1 MPTYFAVS
9 SRTKMQ
15 LDGKTTM
22 NRFYMW
28 ENFANY
34 NNTFG
39 KHTIN
44 AMVGM
49 SYQYEWSNFT
59 SGSTNG
65 LTAAISTTW
74 TSLRPTR
81 PKAWAAE

>member
-1 MPTYFAVS
+1 
-9 SRTKMQ
+9 
-15 LDGKTTM
+15 M

-34 NNTFG
+34 NRSFG

-65 LTAAISTTW
+65 LTDSSSNFHHL

>member
-1 MPTYFAVS
+1 
-9 SRTKMQ
+9 
-15 LDGKTTM
+15 M

-59 SGSTNG
+59 SYTYRH
-65 LTAAISTTW
+65 TAISPLG
-74 TSLRPTR
+74 LRFAAAPQ
-81 PKAWAAE
+81 AWAAE